1 MDPSVS
7 ILDKM
12 PRNFNKVPL
21 LLGANENGGS
31 IFEPMLPMVLPGAR
45 LPVKRYPETLNK
57 ALRYFFQENIS
68 KVEAIYT
75 KEEFGDGDMLIR
87 RMIRDLIFMCPLRA
101 LASAW
106 SSANLPTF
114 LYVFDFSYGLAKLIG
129 LGDFHG
135 SELPFVFRNWLE

>member
-1 MDPSVS
+1 
-7 ILDKM
+7 
-12 PRNFNKVPL
+12 
-21 LLGANENGGS
+21 
-31 IFEPMLPMVLPGAR
+31 
-45 LPVKRYPETLNK
+45 
-57 ALRYFFQENIS
+57 
-68 KVEAIYT
+68 
-75 KEEFGDGDMLIR
+75 MLIR

>member
-1 MDPSVS
+1 
-7 ILDKM
+7 M

-75 KEEFGDGDMLIR
+75 KKNLEMVTCSSDG
-87 RMIRDLIFMCPLRA
+87 
-101 LASAW
+101 W
-106 SSANLPTF
+106 SGIWF
-114 LYVFDFSYGLAKLIG
+114 LCVLW
-129 LGDFHG
+129 
-135 SELPFVFRNWLE
+135 EL